1 MFNLWQ
7 KWFVTKWQN
16 NAMEMM
22 SFLVKCVWKTGWLHR
37 KKWTSV
43 LSSTKKKKKNLTTY
57 LYSLM
62 IKMGLPWWLSGKKFT
77 CSAADLGS
85 IPGSGNPLEEC
96 MATHSS
102 ILAWRIAS
110 TEEPGGLQS
119 VGSQS
124 RTRLNW
130 LSTARNIIKMG
141 WVT

>member
-1 MFNLWQ
+1 MFT
-7 KWFVTKWQN
+7 WFVTKWQN
-16 NAMEMM
+16 KAMEMM
-22 SFLVKCVWKTGWLHR
+22 SFLVNCVWKTGWLHR

-43 LSSTKKKKKNLTTY
+43 LSSTKKKKNLTTY

-77 CSAADLGS
+77 FSAADPGS
-85 IPGSGNPLEEC
+85 IPGWGNPQEEC

-102 ILAWRIAS
+102 ILAWRIAR

-119 VGSQS
+119 IGSQS
-124 RTRLNW
+124 LTRLKW
-130 LSTARNIIKMG
+130 WSTARNIIKMG